1 MVEEE
6 EEEVEEETEELLLP
20 EDRDDEVSTGQR
32 GAAEVEAVRKGR
44 REGSD
49 GEK

>member
-1 MVEEE
+1 MVVEEDVGE
-6 EEEVEEETEELLLP
+6 GTEALLLP
-20 EDRDDEVSTGQR
+20 EDRDDEVSTRQR
-32 GAAEVEAVRKGR
+32 GAAVVEAVRKGR